1 MTALVVQNF
10 LEDLMSSLYFN
21 GKYVEPKHLRTKIPR
36 VEVHEVNMTVK
47 TTDKELRNSVTCSQ
61 FRPELSDS
69 SDSTLSLSGEEVQR
83 QLATNGKFMF
93 TFDIPCFSLF
103 FTATTA
109 SWVSTR
115 KQTAMGKPSWNNA
128 SWPGHTEKDAQWL
141 NENQREPPVATQ
153 TGSAVSCEMGEYLV
167 KNFPKTR

>member
-36 VEVHEVNMTVK
+36 VEVHEVNMTLN

-69 SDSTLSLSGEEVQR
+69 SDFTLSLSGEEVQR

-93 TFDIPCFSLF
+93 TFAILCFSLF
-103 FTATTA
+103 FYCYNCKLSFYTQAD
-109 SWVSTR
+109 S
-115 KQTAMGKPSWNNA
+115 MGKPSWNNA
-128 SWPGHTEKDAQWL
+128 SWPGHTEKDA
-141 NENQREPPVATQ
+141 
-153 TGSAVSCEMGEYLV
+153 
-167 KNFPKTR
+167 